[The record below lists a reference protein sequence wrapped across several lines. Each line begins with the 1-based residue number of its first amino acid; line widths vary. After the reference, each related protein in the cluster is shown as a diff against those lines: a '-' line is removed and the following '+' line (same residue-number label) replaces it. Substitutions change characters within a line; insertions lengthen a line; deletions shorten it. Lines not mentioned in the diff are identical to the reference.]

1 MSKSTSL
8 ASLIAN
14 LESTA
19 PKGKFMPVIKYMKL
33 RLTFLGVDYDPEDIL
48 EPLNDNNEHSDQ
60 ESDDEG
66 FGAREH
72 YLSVGKSK
80 LRSEQPLLEDP
91 RYVGKRT
98 SRKDIYSDE
107 EVDEETNGEEEEED
121 DAETA
126 ESNDDYSAGENDEQG
141 VPDDDSYDDEED
153 LLANTNS
160 DDEEIEPSDSDD
172 EDEVEEL
179 VSEAESVQKDDN
191 DDEINAELRRI
202 QEEEKQMISQ
212 LSKSA
217 QADVEKG
224 KHVRQQ
230 LTLWDNCLEN
240 RIRMQKVVDETNKLP
255 QLDNFYSFQAESG
268 SAVDK
273 DVENAKKDLREVIDD
288 LMSIRTDLFQQNGS
302 IEIDQVDF
310 NTRKR
315 YLDNDQDDQYINAL
329 WHDISQIND
338 VFVPFR
344 NSTLEKWN
352 NKVQVAAGAR
362 LNKKF
367 KAFDQ
372 NILSQIESTMSD
384 KPGLIKRT
392 QLQRS
397 DYKVLG
403 KVNVEVDKE
412 QEEIETEKKPDR
424 HLNTYDVEIFDDQ
437 DFYQQ
442 QLRELIESR
451 MVDTDDPTA
460 IGMRWAA
467 RKQTEQKKKKKV
479 VDRKSSKGR
488 QLRFNIHEKLQNFMA
503 PIPVGDWHESMV
515 EELYTSL
522 LGQRLGGESLAE

>member
-1 MSKSTSL
+1 MSKSASL
-8 ASLIAN
+8 ANLIAD
-14 LESTA
+14 LDSTA
-19 PKGKFMPVIKYMKL
+19 PK
-33 RLTFLGVDYDPEDIL
+33 DYDPEDIL
-48 EPLNDNNEHSDQ
+48 EPLNDNNENSDQ
-60 ESDDEG
+60 ESGNEES
-66 FGAREH
+66 GAREH

-91 RYVGKRT
+91 RYAGKRT
-98 SRKDIYSDE
+98 SRKDIYSD
-107 EVDEETNGEEEEED
+107 DDEEEEEEKFKGFSASEDGEEDVVD
-121 DAETA
+121 DD
-126 ESNDDYSAGENDEQG
+126 SNDDD
-141 VPDDDSYDDEED
+141 ED
-153 LLANTNS
+153 LLANANS
-160 DDEEIEPSDSDD
+160 DEEEEDSEDSEDLDQEDVSD
-172 EDEVEEL
+172 
-179 VSEAESVQKDDN
+179 AESVQNNGD
-191 DDEINAELRRI
+191 DDEINTELRRI

-217 QADVEKG
+217 QSDVEKG
-224 KHVRQQ
+224 QHVRQQ

-240 RIRMQKVVDETNKLP
+240 RIRMQKVIDDTNKLP
-255 QLDNFYSFQAESG
+255 QNDTYYDFLAKSEG
-268 SAVDK
+268 VEK
-273 DVENAKKDLREVIDD
+273 DLENAKNELREVIDD
-288 LMSIRTDLFQQNGS
+288 LIDIRTDLFTQNGS
-302 IEIDQVDF
+302 IDIEEINF

-315 YLDNDQDDQYINAL
+315 HLDDDDQYIDAL

-344 NSTLEKWN
+344 NSTLEKWS

-372 NILSQIESTMSD
+372 NILSQIESSMSD
-384 KPGLIKRT
+384 KSGLIKRT

-412 QEEIETEKKPDR
+412 QEEIDTGKKPDR
-424 HLNTYDVEIFDDQ
+424 HLNTYDAEIFDDQ

-451 MVDTDDPTA
+451 MVDTDDPMA

-467 RKQTEQKKKKKV
+467 RKQTEQKKKKKA
-479 VDRKSSKGR
+479 VDRKASKGR
-488 QLRFNIHEKLQNFMA
+488 QLRFNVHEKLQNFMA

-522 LGQRLGGESLAE
+522 LGQRLGGESLVE